1 MIKLGIER
9 IDDFLHVFKG
19 KRVGLITN
27 PTGMNSNFKSTID
40 ILKEKV
46 NLVALFSPEHGVRG
60 NVDAGVQLESYIDDK
75 TGIIVH
81 SLYGD
86 KRHPSEEI
94 MNSLDLM
101 CIDIQDVGSRFYTF
115 IYTMAYCMIACKE
128 RNKKFVVFDRPN
140 PINGKDVEGNMLD
153 LDYRSFIGYYPIV
166 QRPGMTIGE
175 LALLFNTEYEI
186 GCDLTI
192 IPMENYDRQQ
202 YFEATGCRW
211 IMPSP
216 NIPTPEIA
224 LYFNSTCVFEGT
236 NVAEGRGTTL
246 PFKIIGAPYI
256 NADEL
261 ADKMNAFQFKGVYFR
276 PVHFNPVAFKYKGEM
291 CNGVEIYV
299 LNRHEFTPVKIGWA
313 LLDTIRKLYPNNF
326 MVNLPYKEGRP
337 CMLELNT
344 GCSFIKENKYTLEEQ
359 FAIIDKET
367 EEFIKIREKYLLY

>member
-9 IDDFLHVFKG
+9 IDDFLYLFKG

-27 PTGMNSNFKSTID
+27 PTGIDHNFISTID
-40 ILKEKV
+40 ILHEKV

-86 KRHPSEEI
+86 KRRPSDEI
-94 MNSLDLM
+94 MNSVDLI

-115 IYTMAYCMIACKE
+115 IYTMAYCMIACKDK
-128 RNKKFVVFDRPN
+128 NKKFVVFDRPN
-140 PINGKDVEGNMLD
+140 PINGQDVEGNILD
-153 LDYRSFIGYYPIV
+153 LNYRSFIGYYPIV
-166 QRPGMTIGE
+166 QRPGMTIAE
-175 LALLFNTEYEI
+175 LALLFNKEYKI
-186 GCDLTI
+186 GCDLEVV
-192 IPMENYDRQQ
+192 PMENYDRKQ
-202 YFEATGCRW
+202 YFEETGCLW

-216 NIPTPEIA
+216 NIPTPEMA

-246 PFKIIGAPYI
+246 PFKMIGAPYI
-256 NADEL
+256 RADEL
-261 ADKMNAFQFKGVYFR
+261 ANKMNAFGFKGIYFR

-291 CNGVEIYV
+291 CSGVELYV
-299 LNRHEFTPVKIGWA
+299 FNRKEFTPVKVGWA
-313 LLDTIRKLYPNNF
+313 LLDVIRKLYPNDFAINQ
-326 MVNLPYKEGRP
+326 PYTVGRP

-344 GCSFIKENKYTLEEQ
+344 GCSYIKENKYSLEEQ
-359 FAIIDKET
+359 FVIIDKET
-367 EEFIKIREKYLLY
+367 QDFIKTREKYLLY

>member
-9 IDDFLHVFKG
+9 IDDFLYLFKG

-27 PTGMNSNFKSTID
+27 PTGIDHNFISTID
-40 ILKEKV
+40 ILHEKV

-86 KRHPSEEI
+86 KRRPSDEI
-94 MNSLDLM
+94 MNNVDLI

-115 IYTMAYCMIACKE
+115 MYTMAYCMIACKDK
-128 RNKKFVVFDRPN
+128 NKKFVVFDRPN
-140 PINGKDVEGNMLD
+140 PINGQDVEGNILD
-153 LDYRSFIGYYPIV
+153 LNYRSFIGYYPIV
-166 QRPGMTIGE
+166 QRPGMTIAE
-175 LALLFNTEYEI
+175 LALLFNKEYEI
-186 GCDLTI
+186 GCDLEVV
-192 IPMENYDRQQ
+192 PMENYDRKQ
-202 YFEATGCRW
+202 YFEETGCLW

-216 NIPTPEIA
+216 NIPTPEMA

-246 PFKIIGAPYI
+246 PFKMIGAPYI
-256 NADEL
+256 RADEL
-261 ADKMNAFQFKGVYFR
+261 ANKMNAFGFKGIYFR

-291 CNGVEIYV
+291 CSGVELYV
-299 LNRHEFTPVKIGWA
+299 FNRKEFTPVKVGWA
-313 LLDTIRKLYPNNF
+313 LLDVIRKLYPNDFAINQ
-326 MVNLPYKEGRP
+326 PYTVGRP

-344 GCSFIKENKYTLEEQ
+344 GCSYIKENKYSLEEQ
-359 FAIIDKET
+359 FVIIDKET
-367 EEFIKIREKYLLY
+367 QDFIKTREKYLLY